1 MESARSWAIPLLK
14 GMPIDT
20 FFDAKGMFA
29 AEVLRGPEA
38 DGASSLRMTTCVYNG
53 LLNRC
58 VRYIR
63 CVRYRA

>member
-38 DGASSLRMTTCVYNG
+38 DALKEASDTG
-53 LLNRC
+53 LVNTAAP
-58 VRYIR
+58 VP
-63 CVRYRA
+63 